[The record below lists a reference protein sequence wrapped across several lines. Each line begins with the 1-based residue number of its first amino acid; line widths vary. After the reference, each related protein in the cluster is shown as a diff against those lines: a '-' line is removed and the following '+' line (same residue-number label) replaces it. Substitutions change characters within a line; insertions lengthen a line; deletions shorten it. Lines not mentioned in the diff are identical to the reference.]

1 MIRQRDIADQLL
13 ELKRNT
19 VWFLKYFNQKFE
31 NGNYNLKYN
40 LK

>member
-1 MIRQRDIADQLL
+1 MADQLL
-13 ELKRNT
+13 EFKRNT
-19 VWFLKYFNQKFE
+19 VWFKNNQKFE